1 MCRLPSQLLVH
12 LPLLL
17 SAVSQDAVINGL
29 LGEVSIN
36 FLPRPAPRPAQCPSP
51 ASAPRPQVV
60 VLSSSVTEQTGALP
74 HVQWFLPAF
83 RGFPVSAFYVLVPLS
98 SVNQISLL
106 LKIFVKLAH
115 WTK

>member
-1 MCRLPSQLLVH
+1 MVSSGRS
-12 LPLLL
+12 PLIFFPDQPPALL
-17 SAVSQDAVINGL
+17 SAPVLLLLRGL
-29 LGEVSIN
+29 RLW
-36 FLPRPAPRPAQCPSP
+36 
-51 ASAPRPQVV
+51 PQAV